1 MWPHSEGEKHY
12 RCPRVP
18 SATNFGQ
25 AGILKTAM
33 RSCHGRELAYV
44 PVLET
49 CLHRLS
55 NPTYWM
61 RSLHL
66 DIFQVS
72 KPKNR
77 LSLFGCLLSALLQEP
92 RNSCWRLLQRPGG
105 QPLLW
110 GHNNDRCHSDK
121 DWLKMYGMRNKV
133 KKKILKCNLM
143 SVGEDCLV
151 LVDYFYNAWG
161 DWWMSMRGYRPMKR
175 GVMVL
180 LAHFIG
186 FIAYFGDF
194 SQRDLPGRCRGALMT
209 DLLITF
215 VPFSFN
221 IPNPWFCFLHS
232 LR

>member
-133 KKKILKCNLM
+133 KKKKTQVQSDERWWGLLGVSGLFLQCMGRLM
-143 SVGEDCLV
+143 DEHERIQTNEERSHGFTRT
-151 LVDYFYNAWG
+151 FYRFHRLFW
-161 DWWMSMRGYRPMKR
+161 R
-175 GVMVL
+175 
-180 LAHFIG
+180 F
-186 FIAYFGDF
+186 
-194 SQRDLPGRCRGALMT
+194 
-209 DLLITF
+209 
-215 VPFSFN
+215 
-221 IPNPWFCFLHS
+221 
-232 LR
+232 